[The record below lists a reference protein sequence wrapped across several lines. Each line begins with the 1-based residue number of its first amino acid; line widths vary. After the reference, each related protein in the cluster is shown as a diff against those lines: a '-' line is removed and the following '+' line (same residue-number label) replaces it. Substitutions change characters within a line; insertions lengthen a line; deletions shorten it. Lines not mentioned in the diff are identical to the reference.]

1 MNRLND
7 GNLTHVNSHTQLA
20 KTAHGVRILAKN
32 LNRATI
38 KLHMRSVM
46 IITKARDNSLIY
58 LTKELTEW
66 LLEKN
71 PHGSV
76 YVDHHLEN
84 SKRFDAQGLINDLPS
99 AKDRIKFWTKDLIRQ
114 HPDLFDLVI
123 TLGGDGTVLYCSTLF
138 QKIVPPVMSFALG
151 SLGFLTNFKFEDFRT
166 VLGNALHSGVHT
178 NLRMRFTCRVHKSNG
193 ELVSEQQVLN
203 ELTVDRGPSPWVSM
217 LELYGDGSL
226 LTVAQADGLIL
237 ATPTGSTAYSLS
249 AGGSLVHPSVSAIS
263 VTPICPHTLSFR
275 PILLPDSMSLKVK
288 VPLRSRATAFAAFD
302 GRARVELLK
311 GYYVSVYAS
320 PFPFPTVRS
329 SKTEY
334 IDSVSRVLNW
344 NNREEQKS
352 FVHLLSDKN
361 KKSYTKYQK
370 SHPDGINTSLD
381 QGFPLNSPSY
391 GSNIS
396 KLEDNMQKFKLDT
409 SSTTNGISGITTAST
424 STTRTNTPVQATP
437 TNWTTDNAAKA
448 TFHLNGDSNNSI
460 SSFMRNTS
468 ANGNTIHRPLSAPS
482 VSTSV
487 STSAAGSA
495 TGLSTAYGCD
505 QLLSDDYCADSENC
519 GDDAF
524 DAEDEEEEES
534 DNDTPEDDDEGGYE
548 IDYNDDD

>member
-1 MNRLND
+1 
-7 GNLTHVNSHTQLA
+7 
-20 KTAHGVRILAKN
+20 
-32 LNRATI
+32 
-38 KLHMRSVM
+38 
-46 IITKARDNSLIY
+46 
-58 LTKELTEW
+58 
-66 LLEKN
+66 
-71 PHGSV
+71 
-76 YVDHHLEN
+76 
-84 SKRFDAQGLINDLPS
+84 
-99 AKDRIKFWTKDLIRQ
+99 
-114 HPDLFDLVI
+114 
-123 TLGGDGTVLYCSTLF
+123 
-138 QKIVPPVMSFALG
+138 
-151 SLGFLTNFKFEDFRT
+151 
-166 VLGNALHSGVHT
+166 
-178 NLRMRFTCRVHKSNG
+178 
-193 ELVSEQQVLN
+193 
-203 ELTVDRGPSPWVSM
+203 M

-226 LTVAQADGLIL
+226 LTVAQADGLII

-311 GYYVSVYAS
+311 GYYVSVSAS

-370 SHPDGINTSLD
+370 SHPDRINTSLD
-381 QGFPLNSPSY
+381 QDFPLNSPSY

-396 KLEDNMQKFKLDT
+396 KLEDNMQKLKLDT
-409 SSTTNGISGITTAST
+409 PANTTINGISRTTTVST

-437 TNWTTDNAAKA
+437 THWTADNANAAKA
-448 TFHLNGDSNNSI
+448 TFHLNGGDSHSSI
-460 SSFMRNTS
+460 SSIMRTIS
-468 ANGNTIHRPLSAPS
+468 GNGNSNAQNRPLSDPSVS

-487 STSAAGSA
+487 VPSVAGSA
-495 TGLSTAYGCD
+495 TGLATGYAGCD
-505 QLLSDDYCADSENC
+505 QMLSDDYCADSENC

-524 DAEDEEEEES
+524 DAFDEEEEEN
-534 DNDTPEDDDEGGYE
+534 DDTPDGDDEGGYE